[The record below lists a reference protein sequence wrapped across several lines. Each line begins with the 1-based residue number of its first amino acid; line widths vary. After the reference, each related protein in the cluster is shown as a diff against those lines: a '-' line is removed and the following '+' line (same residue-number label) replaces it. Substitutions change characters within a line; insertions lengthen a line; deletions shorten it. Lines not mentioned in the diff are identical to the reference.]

1 VRLTHKIGNE
11 RSPNDGNVKETSFKI
26 NCYFNI
32 KVKRPKY
39 QTRGF
44 LMRPTSGYCLSR
56 IFIFAAR
63 DSCRKRLLGFRP
75 YKREK
80 EMIAVY
86 EAAVPD
92 NAKKSRKI
100 GLAVFTNAV
109 LLISAL
115 WLSARNSFVY
125 LF

>member
-26 NCYFNI
+26 NYLNI

-63 DSCRKRLLGFRP
+63 DSCRKGFLVSDRI
-75 YKREK
+75 KEK
-80 EMIAVY
+80 
-86 EAAVPD
+86 
-92 NAKKSRKI
+92 KK
-100 GLAVFTNAV
+100 
-109 LLISAL
+109 
-115 WLSARNSFVY
+115 
-125 LF
+125 